1 MSKSRAYEIKFQ
13 IDQLKRELAA
23 LEADNLSLDEKTD
36 SAASMTCGHDVI
48 VDNLRSTAREF
59 GLNGRA
65 VLACWQERRGGSDP
79 WWYSTTIIPDLLPY
93 FIRDAKYLVPVLSL
107 FSDIKVLLI
116 TQLLFEHNEG
126 CSKEYLV
133 SCTNMD
139 TSDVEATIS
148 SLQERKY
155 VRSSESKYHLTFKGW
170 QFFIVIAQLIYVQE
184 QKLEP
189 AKALKINPAFQE
201 VFGICWGEYLGK
213 EEDDALAQLE
223 ESGWLEK
230 LCKDGITEADIRE
243 AIHEYNCKLY

>member
-13 IDQLKRELAA
+13 IDQLKRELASI
-23 LEADNLSLDEKTD
+23 EEVSTPDSKTD
-36 SAASMTCGHDVI
+36 AATCMACGHDGI
-48 VDNLRSTAREF
+48 IENLRSTAREH
-59 GLNGRA
+59 GANGRA
-65 VLACWQERRGGSDP
+65 VLACWQEQQDESNPR
-79 WWYSTTIIPDLLPY
+79 WYSTTIIPDMLPY
-93 FIRDAKYLVPVLSL
+93 SIRDVKYLVPVLSL

-148 SLQERKY
+148 SLQERNY

-189 AKALKINPAFQE
+189 GKALKILPVFQE

-213 EEDDALAQLE
+213 EENDAFAQLE

-230 LCKDGITEADIRE
+230 LCKDGITESDIRE
-243 AIHEYNCKLY
+243 AIHEHNYKLN